1 MSEVAPPRRADAL
14 DLFVELVSALDG
26 QPTDGHGAFY
36 DRICEAMCRLTS
48 LERAGLMLYDGGRKL
63 VVPVGSH
70 GVEPEL
76 LGLIHGTL
84 EETPIAQKALAEDRV
99 VQASDL
105 SGAVPERY
113 AHLPGIT
120 MLTCVPVAAGE
131 RWLGVI
137 FADRGGVDFTLTD
150 EERHTMWT
158 LGKLAALAASA
169 RLAASQQERSRQLA
183 ERIDLAREVHERVMQ
198 RLFGVSLALGAE
210 RDLDTPER
218 LRCADEIQAALADLR
233 DALSRSLAPEPRP
246 TATTLRSE
254 LEGLDRHYKE
264 LPLEV
269 SWQPGIRVPDELE
282 PLAVSVLTEALRN
295 ADRHARP
302 RRVRVSVGAGNGAFV
317 LEVRNDG
324 ASAIAPATGRTLGL
338 GGTGMGLR
346 LAGLEAIQRGGM
358 VEFGRES
365 PDEWR
370 VRLVVPLDGESL

>member
-1 MSEVAPPRRADAL
+1 MPEVTLASRAGAL
-14 DLFVELVSALDG
+14 ELFVELVSELDG
-26 QPTDGHGAFY
+26 EPNTGEGAFY

-76 LGLIHGTL
+76 LALIYGTL
-84 EETPIAQKALAEDRV
+84 EETPIAQKALAEDQV
-99 VQASDL
+99 VQVSDL

-137 FADRGGVDFTLTD
+137 FADRGGAGFRLTE
-150 EERHTMWT
+150 EERQTMWM
-158 LGKLAALAASA
+158 LGKMAALAASA
-169 RLAASQQERSRQLA
+169 RVAISQQERSRQLA
-183 ERIDLAREVHERVMQ
+183 ERIGLAREVHERVMQ
-198 RLFGVSLALGAE
+198 RLFGISLALGAE
-210 RDLDTPER
+210 RALSTTER

-233 DALSRSLAPEPRP
+233 EALSRPLAPEARL
-246 TATTLRSE
+246 TGATLRGE

-264 LPLEV
+264 LPLQV
-269 SWQPGIRVPDELE
+269 SWEPGVEVPEELE
-282 PLAVSVLTEALRN
+282 PLAVSVLTEGLRN
-295 ADRHARP
+295 ADKHAKPGRVH
-302 RRVRVSVGAGNGAFV
+302 VRVGAESGAFV

-324 ASAIAPATGRTLGL
+324 AGRATAGGPGL

-358 VEFGRES
+358 VEFGPES